1 MKTAILI
8 HPGEILADELEA
20 RGWTQKQL
28 AELIQK
34 SPQEVSFI
42 ITWKRNLNADWAL
55 RLESAMGI
63 SAQSRLNMQNFYDLQ
78 LQEQEKA
85 SILSGIRILAE
96 KKATNFAIAS

>member
-1 MKTAILI
+1 LRFWISQTIIKRTLIVNDSQMKTAILI

-42 ITWKRNLNADWAL
+42 IT
-55 RLESAMGI
+55 
-63 SAQSRLNMQNFYDLQ
+63 
-78 LQEQEKA
+78 
-85 SILSGIRILAE
+85 
-96 KKATNFAIAS
+96 

>member
-20 RGWTQKQL
+20 RGRSQRQL
-28 AELIQK
+28 ADLVQK

-42 ITWKRNLNADWAL
+42 ITGKRNLNADWAL

-63 SAQSRLNMQNFYDLQ
+63 SAQSWLNMQNAYDLQ
-78 LQEQEKA
+78 LQNKEK
-85 SILSGIRILAE
+85 SKLFSLIKLSAQKIPDYAV
-96 KKATNFAIAS
+96 A